1 MHGKHRLV
9 FTNTT
14 PTTAYRG
21 AGRPNVAYLWERLVE
36 EAALKLDMDSVR
48 LRRRNLLRKNMF
60 PMKSAT
66 GSTYDSAD
74 PARLLDHSLSM
85 LLVAFH

>member
-1 MHGKHRLV
+1 MGGTGWC

-36 EAALKLDMDSVR
+36 RAAEV
-48 LRRRNLLRKNMF
+48 
-60 PMKSAT
+60 T
-66 GSTYDSAD
+66 G
-74 PARLLDHSLSM
+74 M
-85 LLVAFH
+85 